1 MTVSNYASLIQS
13 FSRTSLVT
21 SRSGEIISPVLYVM
35 IMIVTITQMF
45 GSSFGF
51 CSDDFRFPYCCLDR
65 PTVYV
70 KLQYTA
76 ELTIECCKTRT
87 TVKSIA
93 NQIKDKFLWESMGV
107 LFKNVKI
114 AISAGNR
121 LSVSRAK
128 FFSVLHRK
136 GLYEVSGLIG
146 EQGKAIPKISW
157 ITFDTQYWTVFL
169 Q

>member
-1 MTVSNYASLIQS
+1 
-13 FSRTSLVT
+13 
-21 SRSGEIISPVLYVM
+21 M

-93 NQIKDKFLWESMGV
+93 NQIKDKFL
-107 LFKNVKI
+107 
-114 AISAGNR
+114 
-121 LSVSRAK
+121 
-128 FFSVLHRK
+128 
-136 GLYEVSGLIG
+136 
-146 EQGKAIPKISW
+146 
-157 ITFDTQYWTVFL
+157 
-169 Q
+169 

>member
-1 MTVSNYASLIQS
+1 
-13 FSRTSLVT
+13 
-21 SRSGEIISPVLYVM
+21 M

-45 GSSFGF
+45 GSSFGL

-93 NQIKDKFLWESMGV
+93 NQIEDKFL
-107 LFKNVKI
+107 
-114 AISAGNR
+114 
-121 LSVSRAK
+121 
-128 FFSVLHRK
+128 
-136 GLYEVSGLIG
+136 
-146 EQGKAIPKISW
+146 
-157 ITFDTQYWTVFL
+157 
-169 Q
+169 